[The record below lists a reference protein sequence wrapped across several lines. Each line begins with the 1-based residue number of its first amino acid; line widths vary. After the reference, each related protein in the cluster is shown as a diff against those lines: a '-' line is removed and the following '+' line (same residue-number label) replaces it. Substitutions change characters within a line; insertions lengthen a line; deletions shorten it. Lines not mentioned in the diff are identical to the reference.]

1 MSLVL
6 FAADQL
12 LRWDGFVD
20 IAAWIRELGLERYE
34 EAFREGEID
43 AEIVPELTDAD
54 LKELGIPLGPR
65 KKLLKAIAA
74 LGGGAEPL
82 PARQRKPTEAERR
95 QLTVLFCDLV
105 GSTAISARLDPE
117 DTREVI
123 TAYQN
128 CCVGVVNQFDGHVA
142 KFMGDSVLAYFGYPQ
157 AHEDDAERAV
167 RAGLEL
173 VRAVERL
180 TAPGGQALAARVGID
195 TGLVVVGDLIGEGA
209 AQEEAVVGD
218 TPNRAA
224 RLQALAE
231 PGEVLISANTKH
243 LLGGVFTYDGLGA
256 QQLKGF
262 DRPIAI
268 WRVAGL
274 SAAESRFEAR
284 SAAGLTPFVGRD
296 EEIAL
301 LLRCWQQ
308 AKDGEGQVVLL
319 CGEPGIG
326 KSRITSTLRDRTA
339 DDEQV
344 RMQIQCSP
352 FFTNSAFYPIVTHLE
367 RALRFDADLSAEEKL
382 DRLESLLSQ
391 AVDDVRPTAPLF
403 AALLAIST
411 GDRYPPLDLSP
422 QRQKERTITALVEQI
437 EQLARQKPVLMVF
450 EDVHWIDPT
459 TLELLD
465 HLVGAIADRRV
476 LLVITFRPE
485 FSPPWDGHTHV
496 TAYTLNRLARRE
508 CSALI
513 DQVTEGKALP
523 EQLRL
528 QIVEKTD
535 GVPLF
540 VEELTKAVLESNLL
554 EDRGDCYSLAG
565 TAAMVEV
572 PATLH
577 DSLMARLDRLLPVKE
592 VAQIG
597 SALGREF
604 SYELIAA
611 VAPTPAAEL
620 QDALG
625 RLVASQLVFQRGAP
639 PTAIY
644 TFKHAL
650 VQDAAYGSMLKR
662 RRQQLH
668 FKIAKALDQRFPE
681 IVEAEP
687 ELVAHHYTEAGMV
700 EPAIAYWRR
709 AGERAAQ
716 RSANAEAVAH
726 ITRGLELARKL
737 PDTSARAE
745 QELVL
750 LNTLAVPLMNTKGY
764 AAPEA
769 VQVYDRAHYLC
780 KQVGESI
787 HIFQALA
794 GVSTYHMVRGD
805 VSYALSLAEEM
816 IPPAERQNERGP
828 IIETRRLLGL
838 HSHCCGLFSRALHH
852 FKSVQQIFDPMQR
865 QKLALIYGQDHLMS
879 SFTMGCQTLAALG
892 YPEQAHHWRKEAIRE
907 AERSG
912 HTFSQAYA
920 GALSLLALYILDE
933 VEVIQNSAPQLIA
946 FSAEQGFPF
955 YLTIAQVCH
964 GWALARGGNPK
975 GGIAQMR
982 VGIEGLRATGSAVL
996 LPGFSVMLASGLGQ
1010 DGQFAE
1016 AFEYIDRSLEQI
1028 ERWGE
1033 RWPEAEAY
1041 RIRAALFLAKDNPD
1055 PAAAR
1060 IALES
1065 ALEVARS
1072 QEARTWELRAATDL
1086 ARLWRDQGKKSQ
1098 ARDLLAP
1105 TYEWFS
1111 EGFGVPVLR
1120 EAKEM
1125 LNTLH

>member
-1 MSLVL
+1 
-6 FAADQL
+6 
-12 LRWDGFVD
+12 VD
-20 IAAWIRELGLERYE
+20 IAAWLRGLGLERFE
-34 EAFREGEID
+34 RAFREGEVD
-43 AEIVPELTDAD
+43 SEVLPELTDAD
-54 LKELGIPLGPR
+54 LKELGVPLGPR

-82 PARQRKPTEAERR
+82 PVRERKPTEAERR

-117 DTREVI
+117 DMREVI

-128 CCVGVVNQFDGHVA
+128 CCAGLVNQFDGHVA

-173 VRAVERL
+173 VRAVARL
-180 TAPGGQALAARVGID
+180 TAPDGQTLATRVGID
-195 TGLVVVGDLIGEGA
+195 TGLVVVGDLIGQGA

-224 RLQALAE
+224 RLQAAAE
-231 PGEVLISANTKH
+231 PGAVLISANTKR
-243 LLGGVFTYDGLGA
+243 LLGGVFTYDDLGA
-256 QQLKGF
+256 QALKGF
-262 DRPIAI
+262 DRPIGI
-268 WRVAGL
+268 WRVTGL
-274 SAAESRFEAR
+274 SAVESRFEAR
-284 SAAGLTPFVGRD
+284 SGTGLTPFVGRD

-301 LLRCWQQ
+301 LLRRWQQ
-308 AKDGEGQVVLL
+308 AEGGEGQVVLL

-326 KSRITSTLRDRTA
+326 KSRITSTLRERTA
-339 DDEQV
+339 DDAQV

-352 FFTNSAFYPIVTHLE
+352 FFTNSAFYPIVAHLE
-367 RALRFDADLSAEEKL
+367 RAMRYDADLSTEEKL
-382 DRLESLLSQ
+382 DRLDALLSR
-391 AVDDVRPTAPLF
+391 ATNDVRPIAPLF
-403 AALLAIST
+403 ASLLAIHT
-411 GDRYPPLDLSP
+411 HDRYPPLDLSP
-422 QRQKERTITALVEQI
+422 PRQKERTIEALIEQI
-437 EQLARQKPVLMVF
+437 EHLAHRQPVLMVF

-465 HLVGAIADRRV
+465 RLVEAIPGWRV
-476 LLVITFRPE
+476 LVVITFRPE
-485 FSPPWDGHTHV
+485 FSPPWDGHAHV

-508 CSALI
+508 CGALL
-513 DQVTEGKALP
+513 DQVTGGKALP
-523 EQLRL
+523 EQLRA
-528 QIVEKTD
+528 QIVDKTD

-540 VEELTKAVLESNLL
+540 VEELTKAVVESNLL
-554 EDRGDCYSLAG
+554 EDRGDHYALAG
-565 TAAMVEV
+565 TVSMVEV

-597 SALGREF
+597 AALGREF
-604 SYELIAA
+604 SYKLIAA

-639 PTAIY
+639 PTATY

-668 FKIAKALDQRFPE
+668 FKVAKALEQLFPE
-681 IVEAEP
+681 TVEAEP
-687 ELVAHHYTEAGMV
+687 ELVAHHYTEAEMA

-716 RSANAEAVAH
+716 QSASAEAVAH
-726 ITRGLELARKL
+726 INRGLELVRHL

-750 LNTLAVPLMNTKGY
+750 LNTLAAPLMNTKGY

-769 VQVYDRAHYLC
+769 VEVYDRARQLC
-780 KQVGESI
+780 EQVGESI

-816 IPPAERQNERGP
+816 ITPAERQNDLGP
-828 IIETRRLLGL
+828 AIETRRLLGL
-838 HSHCCGLFSRALHH
+838 HSHCSGLFSRALHH
-852 FKSVQQIFDPMQR
+852 FKSVQQIFDPKQR

-892 YPEQAHHWRKEAIRE
+892 YPEQAHHWREEAIRE

-912 HTFSQAYA
+912 HKFSQAYA

-933 VEVIQNSAPQLIA
+933 VEVIQSSASQVIA
-946 FSAEQGFPF
+946 LSAEQGFPF
-955 YLTIAQVCH
+955 YLTIAQICQ
-964 GWALARGGNPK
+964 GWTLARGGSPED
-975 GGIAQMR
+975 GISQMR

-996 LPGFSVMLASGLGQ
+996 LPGFFVMLASGFGQ
-1010 DGQFAE
+1010 NGKFPE
-1016 AFEYIDRSLEQI
+1016 AFEFIDKSLEQS

-1041 RIRAALFLAKDNPD
+1041 RVKAALLLAKDNPD
-1055 PAAAR
+1055 PEAAQ
-1060 IALES
+1060 IALKS
-1065 ALEVARS
+1065 ALEVARN
-1072 QEARTWELRAATDL
+1072 QEAKTWELRAATDL
-1086 ARLWRDQGKKSQ
+1086 ARLWRDQGKKNE
-1098 ARDLLAP
+1098 ARDVLAP
-1105 TYEWFS
+1105 TYEWFT
-1111 EGFGVPVLR
+1111 EGLGLPTLR
-1120 EAKEM
+1120 AAKEV
-1125 LNTLH
+1125 LDTLH